1 MIVQRT
7 ERFVC
12 CARKAIFSFVLHDPS
27 GIGMKISSFAAFLR
41 MCEFFNTI
49 ESFSLLKVNIFVMY
63 DTRKNVVYTA
73 HAFV

>member
-12 CARKAIFSFVLHDPS
+12 CARKAVFSFVLHDPS
-27 GIGMKISSFAAFLR
+27 GIGMKISSFAVFLR
-41 MCEFFNTI
+41 MCEFFNKI
-49 ESFSLLKVNIFVMY
+49 ESFSLLKVNVFVMY
-63 DTRKNVVYTA
+63 GARENVVYTD